1 MSEVSTTAGRGVSGE
16 PGGEDRGNGAFSTT
30 VSEVSAQIWDA
41 GRRKGGPVAGVS
53 ALRRGRASLGVPG
66 PRPSQRPVS
75 PLPRRNPQAASAPFP
90 RGSRPQSRAR
100 AARHLALLARTP
112 RTVETGGLVHRGPP
126 PPTSPGPGQVL
137 GCGRS
142 RGGTSLGPP
151 FPSQPLPTGSAG
163 PAGPE
168 GARVVP
174 PPWVTFP
181 RAGAPA
187 LALPDT
193 GRRDPAPTPGGPG
206 AAAPG
211 RDRGC
216 RELPGGSRGRCLAG
230 RSPGLLPSPRAKSP
244 FGRAS

>member
-1 MSEVSTTAGRGVSGE
+1 MAVGGRGLVTV
-16 PGGEDRGNGAFSTT
+16 TT
-30 VSEVSAQIWDA
+30 HSSASPA
-41 GRRKGGPVAGVS
+41 RNTGPLLNS
-53 ALRRGRASLGVPG
+53 ATTSIM
-66 PRPSQRPVS
+66 
-75 PLPRRNPQAASAPFP
+75 AAPESD
-90 RGSRPQSRAR
+90 
-100 AARHLALLARTP
+100 LALLARTP

-151 FPSQPLPTGSAG
+151 SPSQPLPTGSAG